1 MKRQKILGMKYYILA
16 LRKEGLGYRT
26 ISQRLLEKFNLKV
39 SHQTIKVYLA
49 QWDNLANLPTRQ
61 SIQNEFLRLSHLDQ
75 HVQLERRRKL
85 YVEGLH
91 HTPLS
96 LARDSDFHARLFSAL
111 SQGTVQEDDIFEL
124 LYMNTMLVSYIYS
137 PKGGGHAPCCECTA
151 YFKERWTQFQFD
163 DAPQTHDLHYD
174 IVLPKAQSLVFD
186 WKNGAL
192 YGLFR
197 SLLKKRVLDHF
208 IGLAKSSE
216 KGLLLDERSLDRLYL
231 TQPEKMYEIIETLS
245 DTEEEEVT
253 NDKLQSVY
261 ARLLR
266 KHSLEGLHEQNPTAA
281 FESLKKLLGR

>member
-1 MKRQKILGMKYYILA
+1 M
-16 LRKEGLGYRT
+16 
-26 ISQRLLEKFNLKV
+26 
-39 SHQTIKVYLA
+39 
-49 QWDNLANLPTRQ
+49 
-61 SIQNEFLRLSHLDQ
+61 
-75 HVQLERRRKL
+75 
-85 YVEGLH
+85 
-91 HTPLS
+91 
-96 LARDSDFHARLFSAL
+96 
-111 SQGTVQEDDIFEL
+111 VQEDDIFEL

-151 YFKERWTQFQFD
+151 YFKDRWTQFQFD

-245 DTEEEEVT
+245 DTEEEVT

-261 ARLLR
+261 TRLLR